1 MQNKF
6 RKDFP
11 FFSSDKPL
19 IYFDNAATTQKPQ
32 AVIDAISH
40 FYSYQNAPV
49 HRGIY
54 SLAEQATELYEEA
67 RQKVARYIGAFEDEV
82 VFTKGT
88 TESINFIS
96 ATWASH
102 LQQGDE
108 VILTE
113 LEHHANIV
121 PWIRL
126 SQMHGIQLRYVP
138 VNSDGTLHYEQYLSL
153 LSSKTKLVSFT
164 ACSNAL
170 GTMVDIPFMINH
182 AHRVGAK
189 VLVDA
194 AQIVGREKMDVH
206 ELNADFLVFSS
217 HKMLGPTGIGVL
229 FIARELHEAVE
240 PYQVGGGMVFEVD
253 LYKATWL
260 KPPRKYEAGTPAIA
274 EAVGFG
280 AAVDYIKHNVALD
293 VLRTHERTLSTKLYV
308 ALKSFSSVTVLSPSE
323 SHIVNFV
330 STRFHAHDIAAYVDQ
345 YGICVRA
352 GNHCAQPLHKKLGVD
367 SSVRVSFYLYNTE
380 QEVDTLISALEK
392 LFV

>member
-1 MQNKF
+1 MPHNF
-6 RKDFP
+6 RKNFP

-19 IYFDNAATTQKPQ
+19 IYLDNAATTQKPQ
-32 AVIDAISH
+32 MVIDAINY

-54 SLAEQATELYEEA
+54 ALAEQATQLYEDA
-67 RQKVARYIGAFEDEV
+67 RQAVARYSGAFDDEV
-82 VFTKGT
+82 IFTKGT

-96 ATWASH
+96 ATWASN
-102 LQQGDE
+102 LQPGDE
-108 VILTE
+108 VIITE

-126 SQMHGIQLRYVP
+126 SQTHGVQLRYVP
-138 VNSDGTLHYEQYLSL
+138 VNADGTLNYEQYLSL

-170 GTMVDIPFMINH
+170 GTMVDLPFMITH
-182 AHRVGAK
+182 AHAAGAK

-194 AQIVGREKMDVH
+194 AQIAGRERLNVH
-206 ELNADFLVFSS
+206 ELGVDFLAFSS

-229 FIARELHEAVE
+229 FIARELQNAVE

-253 LYKATWL
+253 LYKALWL

-274 EAVGFG
+274 EAVGFK
-280 AAVDYIKHNVALD
+280 AAIEYIEHNVSCE
-293 VLRTHERTLSTKLYV
+293 VLKAHEKTLSTKLYL
-308 ALKSFSSVTVLSPSE
+308 ALKKFSSVTILSPPG
-323 SHIVNFV
+323 SHIVTFV
-330 STRFHAHDIAAYVDQ
+330 STQFHAHDIAAYVDQ
-345 YGICVRA
+345 FGICVRA
-352 GNHCAQPLHKKLGVD
+352 GNHCAQPLHKRLGVD

-380 QEVDTLISALEK
+380 QEVDALTSALEK
-392 LFV
+392 LFA